1 MSLSYLTEAFKS
13 LEILEEEDFNLADKQ
28 DIEKLQD
35 FENDQPEDVI
45 EIMSMDFDDLEDT
58 EVEEEEESHIGDV
71 ILDCPVCHSKL
82 YKNSDEVIIDEDE
95 QLANV
100 GEECPYCYT
109 ADGFKIVGQV
119 APYQPEDE
127 VTVDV
132 EDKVEDSDDEIEE
145 DEKEEVEESLN
156 ESKEVDL
163 TEYQKWVDYDMKK
176 YHKISKNT
184 MAKIKSAGLSVV
196 KDQYGDYEVIAKRAD
211 SDVNESFNQKLT
223 EKRIKESKLTEMN
236 RDIIPSD
243 RVKVTKKIL
252 YDYLSS
258 LDLEELDILSNNTC
272 SNENEFIDLFKK
284 SGDEL
289 YIPKGT
295 TLKFVSA
302 KGPYMY
308 FEVNNSGKQIGIL
321 YDYFE
326 DENLIRSLQLLEES
340 KLTEKNWNYTL
351 KSGSLLRD
359 AINEGDLQQVQSSLI
374 DCYDEL
380 HNQDLIDDDDYESYV
395 EDVRMLDAS
404 DEDAEDEFDYQL
416 NEFYDLCDNLN
427 VWVALSESFNTKRK
441 RVTEDFDKV
450 EVETEDQKITV
461 KSEPKEVE
469 SDNQMIAPIEPELKA
484 DIEDNTLEAEEKTEA
499 GPEEEVEFDVDDFD
513 EESFDEIGES
523 YLRKVYEN
531 VTSYKTKKV
540 SSAGNKLVVE
550 GLITFK
556 SKKTKPTSFIFE
568 AKDATKKGSLR
579 FIGENLQISRGHKS
593 FMLKGNL
600 NEGKFLSESLNYN
613 YRTKDQAGKTTRV
626 YGTARTSK
634 R

>member
-13 LEILEEEDFNLADKQ
+13 LEILEEEDFNLADKK

-35 FENDQPEDVI
+35 FENDQPEDTI
-45 EIMSMDFDDLEDT
+45 EIMSMDFDDIEEA
-58 EVEEEEESHIGDV
+58 EVEEEESHIGDV

-82 YKNSDEVIIDEDE
+82 YKHSDEVIIDEEE

-109 ADGFKIVGQV
+109 SDGFKIVGQV

-132 EDKVEDSDDEIEE
+132 EDKIEDSDDEVEE
-145 DEKEEVEESLN
+145 EEKVEVEESLN

-176 YHKISKNT
+176 YHKISANT
-184 MAKIKSAGLSVV
+184 MNKIKSAGLSVV
-196 KDQYGDYEVIAKRAD
+196 KDQYGDYEVIADRAD
-211 SDVNESFNQKLT
+211 SDVNESFNNKLT
-223 EKRIKESKLTEMN
+223 EK
-236 RDIIPSD
+236 
-243 RVKVTKKIL
+243 
-252 YDYLSS
+252 
-258 LDLEELDILSNNTC
+258 
-272 SNENEFIDLFKK
+272 
-284 SGDEL
+284 
-289 YIPKGT
+289 
-295 TLKFVSA
+295 
-302 KGPYMY
+302 
-308 FEVNNSGKQIGIL
+308 Q
-321 YDYFE
+321 
-326 DENLIRSLQLLEES
+326 
-340 KLTEKNWNYTL
+340 WNYTL
-351 KSGSLLRD
+351 KSGALLRD
-359 AINEGDLQQVQSSLI
+359 AIDEGDLQQVQYALV

-380 HNQDLIDDDDYESYV
+380 HANDLIDDDDYESYI
-395 EDVRMLDAS
+395 EDVRMLDAA

-427 VWVALSESFNTKRK
+427 VWVALSESFSSKRK

-461 KSEPKEVE
+461 KSEPKEAE
-469 SDNQMIAPIEPELKA
+469 SDDQMIAPIEPEVKA
-484 DIEDNTLEAEEKTEA
+484 DIEDNTLDSEEETEA
-499 GPEEEVEFDVDDFD
+499 GSEEEVEFDVDDFD

-540 SSAGNKLVVE
+540 SSSGNKLVVE

-568 AKDATKKGSLR
+568 AKDATKKGALR

-593 FMLKGNL
+593 FILKGNL

-613 YRTKDQAGKTTRV
+613 YRTKDSNGKTARI
-626 YGTARTSK
+626 YGTSK
-634 R
+634 VSKK

>member
-13 LEILEEEDFNLADKQ
+13 LEILEEEDFNLANKEDV
-28 DIEKLQD
+28 EKLQD

-45 EIMSMDFDDLEDT
+45 EIMSMDFDD
-58 EVEEEEESHIGDV
+58 VEEAEEENEESHIGDV
-71 ILDCPVCHSKL
+71 ILDCPICHSKL
-82 YKNSDEVIIDEDE
+82 YKHSDEVVIDEEE

-127 VTVDV
+127 ITVDV
-132 EDKVEDSDDEIEE
+132 EDKEEIEDSDDEVEEDDFEEDNVNESVKRSRKQRIKESRPLKEDIYDDYPGWDFIEE
-145 DEKEEVEESLN
+145 TLIETPAEWYDSKKEFIDELMEFFEDYRDRLEADGVDFRKIKPRLIKYWNSAHKIRESKN

-184 MAKIKSAGLSVV
+184 MDKIKSAGLSVV

-223 EKRIKESKLTEMN
+223 EK
-236 RDIIPSD
+236 
-243 RVKVTKKIL
+243 
-252 YDYLSS
+252 
-258 LDLEELDILSNNTC
+258 
-272 SNENEFIDLFKK
+272 
-284 SGDEL
+284 
-289 YIPKGT
+289 
-295 TLKFVSA
+295 
-302 KGPYMY
+302 
-308 FEVNNSGKQIGIL
+308 QW
-321 YDYFE
+321 
-326 DENLIRSLQLLEES
+326 Q
-340 KLTEKNWNYTL
+340 YTL

-359 AINEGDLQQVQSSLI
+359 AIDEGDLQQVQYALI

-380 HNQDLIDDDDYESYV
+380 HNNDLIDDDDYESYT

-461 KSEPKEVE
+461 KSEPKEVD
-469 SDNQMIAPIEPELKA
+469 SDDQMIAPIEPEVKA
-484 DIEDNTLEAEEKTEA
+484 DIEDNIEEVGEE
-499 GPEEEVEFDVDDFD
+499 GSEEEEVDFDVEDFD

-523 YLRKVYEN
+523 YLRRVYEN

-540 SSAGNKLVVE
+540 SSDGNKLVVE

-568 AKDATKKGSLR
+568 AKDATKKGVLR

-613 YRTKDQAGKTTRV
+613 YRTKDSTGKPTRI
-626 YGTARTSK
+626 YGTTK
-634 R
+634 RS

>member
-13 LEILEEEDFNLADKQ
+13 LEILEEEDFNPADKK
-28 DIEKLQD
+28 DLERLNE
-35 FENDQPEDVI
+35 FENEEPEDTI

-82 YKNSDEVIIDEDE
+82 YKNSDEVIIDEEE

-132 EDKVEDSDDEIEE
+132 EDKIEDSDDKVEE
-145 DEKEEVEESLN
+145 DEVKEDEFDE
-156 ESKEVDL
+156 D
-163 TEYQKWVDYDMKK
+163 
-176 YHKISKNT
+176 
-184 MAKIKSAGLSVV
+184 
-196 KDQYGDYEVIAKRAD
+196 
-211 SDVNESFNQKLT
+211 DVNESF
-223 EKRIKESKLTEMN
+223 KRPTKKKIRESKNSGKQLRKKKVKESKLTE
-236 RDIIPSD
+236 
-243 RVKVTKKIL
+243 
-252 YDYLSS
+252 
-258 LDLEELDILSNNTC
+258 
-272 SNENEFIDLFKK
+272 
-284 SGDEL
+284 
-289 YIPKGT
+289 
-295 TLKFVSA
+295 
-302 KGPYMY
+302 
-308 FEVNNSGKQIGIL
+308 KQ
-321 YDYFE
+321 
-326 DENLIRSLQLLEES
+326 
-340 KLTEKNWNYTL
+340 WNYTL

-359 AINEGDLQQVQSSLI
+359 AIDEGDLQQVQYALV

-380 HNQDLIDDDDYESYV
+380 HDNDLIDDDDYESYI
-395 EDVRMLDAS
+395 EDVRMLDAA

-427 VWVALSESFNTKRK
+427 VWVALNESVKKSKKVKEGF
-441 RVTEDFDKV
+441 EKV
-450 EVETEDQKITV
+450 ELETDDQKITV
-461 KSEPKEVE
+461 KSEPREAD
-469 SDNQMIAPIEPELKA
+469 SGAQMIAPLEPEVKA
-484 DIEDNTLEAEEKTEA
+484 DIEDNTLET
-499 GPEEEVEFDVDDFD
+499 EEETEGSEEDSEDEVDFDIDEFDED
-513 EESFDEIGES
+513 SFNEIGES

-531 VTSYKTKKV
+531 VKSFKTRKV

-568 AKDATKKGSLR
+568 AKDATKNGALR

-600 NEGKFLSESLNYN
+600 SKGKFLSESLNYN
-613 YRTKDQAGKTTRV
+613 YRTKDSNGKSTRI
-626 YGTARTSK
+626 YGTAK
-634 R
+634 RS

>member
-13 LEILEEEDFNLADKQ
+13 LEILEEEDFNLANKEDV
-28 DIEKLQD
+28 EKLQD
-35 FENDQPEDVI
+35 FENEQPEDVI
-45 EIMSMDFDDLEDT
+45 EIMSMDFDD
-58 EVEEEEESHIGDV
+58 VEEAEEENEESHIGDV

-82 YKNSDEVIIDEDE
+82 YKHSDEVVIDEEE

-127 VTVDV
+127 ISVDV
-132 EDKVEDSDDEIEE
+132 EDKEEIEDSDDEVEE
-145 DEKEEVEESLN
+145 EEKEEVEVEESLN

-184 MAKIKSAGLSVV
+184 MDKIKSAGLSVV

-223 EKRIKESKLTEMN
+223 EK
-236 RDIIPSD
+236 
-243 RVKVTKKIL
+243 
-252 YDYLSS
+252 
-258 LDLEELDILSNNTC
+258 
-272 SNENEFIDLFKK
+272 
-284 SGDEL
+284 
-289 YIPKGT
+289 
-295 TLKFVSA
+295 
-302 KGPYMY
+302 
-308 FEVNNSGKQIGIL
+308 QW
-321 YDYFE
+321 
-326 DENLIRSLQLLEES
+326 Q
-340 KLTEKNWNYTL
+340 YTL

-359 AINEGDLQQVQSSLI
+359 AIDEGDLQQVQYALI

-380 HNQDLIDDDDYESYV
+380 HDHDLLDDGEYDSYV

-427 VWVALSESFNTKRK
+427 VWVALSESFNSKRK

-461 KSEPKEVE
+461 KSEPKEVS
-469 SDNQMIAPIEPELKA
+469 SDDQMIAPIEPEVKA
-484 DIEDNTLEAEEKTEA
+484 DIEDNTEEVAEEGSE
-499 GPEEEVEFDVDDFD
+499 EEEVDFDVEDFD

-540 SSAGNKLVVE
+540 SSDGNKLVVE

-568 AKDATKKGSLR
+568 AKDATKKGTLR

-613 YRTKDQAGKTTRV
+613 YRTKDSTGKPTRI
-626 YGTARTSK
+626 YGTAK
-634 R
+634 RS

>member
-184 MAKIKSAGLSVV
+184 MDKIKSAGLSVV

-223 EKRIKESKLTEMN
+223 EKKW
-236 RDIIPSD
+236 
-243 RVKVTKKIL
+243 
-252 YDYLSS
+252 
-258 LDLEELDILSNNTC
+258 
-272 SNENEFIDLFKK
+272 
-284 SGDEL
+284 
-289 YIPKGT
+289 
-295 TLKFVSA
+295 
-302 KGPYMY
+302 
-308 FEVNNSGKQIGIL
+308 Q
-321 YDYFE
+321 
-326 DENLIRSLQLLEES
+326 
-340 KLTEKNWNYTL
+340 YTL

-359 AINEGDLQQVQSSLI
+359 AIDEGDLQQVQSSLI

-484 DIEDNTLEAEEKTEA
+484 DIEDNTLEAEEETEA

-540 SSAGNKLVVE
+540 SSVGNKLVVE

>member
-13 LEILEEEDFNLADKQ
+13 LEILEEEDFNLANKEDV
-28 DIEKLQD
+28 EKLQD
-35 FENDQPEDVI
+35 FENDLPEDTI
-45 EIMSMDFDDLEDT
+45 EIMSMDFDD
-58 EVEEEEESHIGDV
+58 VEEAEEENEESHIGDV

-82 YKNSDEVIIDEDE
+82 YKHSDEVVIDEDE

-109 ADGFKIVGQV
+109 SDGFKIVGQV

-127 VTVDV
+127 ITVDV
-132 EDKVEDSDDEIEE
+132 EDKIEDSDDEVE
-145 DEKEEVEESLN
+145 EKEEVEESLNESKEDIITYFSDYEIDGPEDVKAEREEFRNYNLKAKISSKLTPNYTHKVIVSGKVDDMIRYAEETGDESLKYELQKRNYLEESLN

-184 MAKIKSAGLSVV
+184 MDKIKSAGLSVV

-223 EKRIKESKLTEMN
+223 EK
-236 RDIIPSD
+236 
-243 RVKVTKKIL
+243 
-252 YDYLSS
+252 
-258 LDLEELDILSNNTC
+258 
-272 SNENEFIDLFKK
+272 
-284 SGDEL
+284 
-289 YIPKGT
+289 
-295 TLKFVSA
+295 
-302 KGPYMY
+302 
-308 FEVNNSGKQIGIL
+308 QW
-321 YDYFE
+321 
-326 DENLIRSLQLLEES
+326 Q
-340 KLTEKNWNYTL
+340 YTL

-359 AINEGDLQQVQSSLI
+359 AIDEGDLQQVQYALI

-380 HNQDLIDDDDYESYV
+380 HDHDLLDDGEYDSYV

-427 VWVALSESFNTKRK
+427 VWVALSESFNIKRK

-461 KSEPKEVE
+461 KSEPKEID
-469 SDNQMIAPIEPELKA
+469 SDDQMIAPIEPEVKA
-484 DIEDNTLEAEEKTEA
+484 DIEDNIEEIGEE
-499 GPEEEVEFDVDDFD
+499 GSEEVDFDVDDFD

-523 YLRKVYEN
+523 YLRRVYEN

-540 SSAGNKLVVE
+540 SSDGNKLVVE

-568 AKDATKKGSLR
+568 AKDATKKGALR

-600 NEGKFLSESLNYN
+600 TEGKFLSESLNYN
-613 YRTKDQAGKTTRV
+613 YRTKDSTGKTTRI
-626 YGTARTSK
+626 YGTAK
-634 R
+634 RS